1 MKKIPDM
8 KELGLS
14 EIDPKDRTLYMMW
27 ESSHARAERVTI
39 RLWIVILVLIVALIG
54 TNAGW
59 IWYESQFEEVVT
71 NTETVTQEATADGN
85 SDIKF
90 IGGDYYVGEGETDN
104 NENINNN

>member
-27 ESSHARAERVTI
+27 ESSQARVERTNI
-39 RLWIVILVLIVALIG
+39 RQFVIILVLILALIG

-59 IWYESQFEEVVT
+59 IYYENQFEEVV
-71 NTETVTQEATADGN
+71 VTQEVEATADGS
-85 SDIKF
+85 SDLNLNT
-90 IGGDYYVGEGETDN
+90 IGGDYNVSESESNSN
-104 NENINNN
+104 N